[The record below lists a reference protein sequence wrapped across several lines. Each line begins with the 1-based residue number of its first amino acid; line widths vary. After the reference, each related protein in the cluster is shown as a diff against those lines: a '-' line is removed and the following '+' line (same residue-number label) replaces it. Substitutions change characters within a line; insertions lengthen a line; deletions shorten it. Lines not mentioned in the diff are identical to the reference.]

1 MIHKYYLIVV
11 DSRTII
17 EQPIDRDYV
26 NINVDL
32 NVILG
37 NVLLVIRLLNS
48 SSVIVVNNSSR
59 YNVGLRMI
67 VIHVVVYVRTC

>member
-1 MIHKYYLIVV
+1 M

-26 NINVDL
+26 NINVDS

>member
-1 MIHKYYLIVV
+1 M